1 MLFLKVLTLK
11 LRIIIIINQPQIVLP
26 SACTTEK

>member
-26 SACTTEK
+26 GARTTEK

>member
-26 SACTTEK
+26 SARTTEK